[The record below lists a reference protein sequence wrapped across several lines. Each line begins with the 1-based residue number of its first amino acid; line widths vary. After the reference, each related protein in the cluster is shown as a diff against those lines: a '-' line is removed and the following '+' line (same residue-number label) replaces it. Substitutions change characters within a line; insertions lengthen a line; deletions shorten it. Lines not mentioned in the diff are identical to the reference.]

1 MNDHESDARER
12 VLDVAEKLFVEKG
25 YAPVKLKHIADTLQ
39 MKQSS
44 LYYYAPKGKEEL
56 FVLVMER
63 SFTRHQ
69 AGIEAAIRSG
79 GTWEQSLRQ
88 VGYWLLSQPPMNFGR
103 MFTSDM
109 PALSEASATHL
120 MEVSSRALFTPLEGL
135 FERGVAE
142 GEIQVPST
150 ELMAGLLL
158 AMVGSIQSSLD
169 EWFTQTTR
177 LKMVD
182 DMIDVMLHGIKR

>member
-25 YAPVKLKHIADTLQ
+25 YAPVKLKHIADTLG

-69 AGIEAAIRSG
+69 AGIEAAIGKG
-79 GTWEQSLRQ
+79 GTW
-88 VGYWLLSQPPMNFGR
+88 
-103 MFTSDM
+103 
-109 PALSEASATHL
+109 
-120 MEVSSRALFTPLEGL
+120 
-135 FERGVAE
+135 
-142 GEIQVPST
+142 
-150 ELMAGLLL
+150 
-158 AMVGSIQSSLD
+158 
-169 EWFTQTTR
+169 
-177 LKMVD
+177 
-182 DMIDVMLHGIKR
+182 